1 MSEEL
6 LRQRE
11 AELRAQARELAAAGR
26 LSEAAQRLD
35 ECVGLAEQL
44 EDEELKESA
53 LCNRAY
59 FAVVLGD
66 GAKYVPFLREV
77 LLRNGTAFVS
87 WQAAYGLAY
96 FYELSKEFRK
106 SAFYAQ
112 IAIDR
117 ARNLGNRD
125 WLADSLNQ
133 LGNARLASTSLAEAT
148 KSYRDALALETS
160 DGSARGMFVANLG
173 YAKLLAGEAVEGVR
187 LLVRGLRLLR
197 RARAQVGLLQA
208 HLDLSHGFLELGRWR
223 AALRHAATAL
233 REAQARGFDE
243 ETKSAFYLA
252 GEAARLGG
260 DVEQAEAYFQKLQ
273 TGFYPN
279 QPYLSSLLMAVDV
292 RRMVNL
298 HA

>member
-1 MSEEL
+1 VSEAV

-11 AELRAQARELAAAGR
+11 AGLRAQAKELAAAGR
-26 LSEAAQRLD
+26 LAEAAERLE
-35 ECVGLAEQL
+35 ECVAIAEGLG
-44 EDEELKESA
+44 DGELKESA
-53 LCNRAY
+53 QCNRAY
-59 FAVVLGD
+59 FAVVLGE
-66 GAKYVPFLREV
+66 GSKYVPFLREV
-77 LLRNGTAFVS
+77 LLRNGNAFIS

-96 FYELSKEFRK
+96 FYELTKEFRK

-117 ARNLGNRD
+117 AQNLGNQD

-133 LGNARLASTSLAEAT
+133 LGNARLASTSLNDAA
-148 KSYRDALALETS
+148 KSYRDALALETT

-173 YAKLLAGEAVEGVR
+173 YARLLAGEALDGVR

-197 RARAQVGLLQA
+197 KNHAQVGMVQA

-233 REAQARGFDE
+233 REAQARGFAD

-260 DVEQAEAYFQKLQ
+260 DVGQAEAYFQKLQ
-273 TGFYPN
+273 AGFYPD
-279 QPYLSSLLMAVDV
+279 QPYLSSLLMAVDM
-292 RRMVNL
+292 RHMVNL